1 MHLQVYIL
9 NICTCA
15 VVYLL
20 FSFLII
26 NFSMLAHI
34 LINKLS
40 KSINFNLK
48 QNCFYHNDPR
58 FPGRKV

>member
-1 MHLQVYIL
+1 MHMQDYIL

-26 NFSMLAHI
+26 NFSMLELI

-48 QNCFYHNDPR
+48 QNYFYFNDPR